1 MSALTAVIPLIE
13 ETPRGPSIAGTR
25 ITIYSVM
32 DYLRGDWDRDFVKR
46 VMAIT
51 DEQLDAVLEYIAQHK
66 EEVERNYQRI
76 LRRSEELRARYK
88 KLQMERS
95 PFPPDMPEEEKRELM
110 RQRIAEMK
118 KGTQPTN
125 PKSILASEDFT
136 SHRP

>member
-1 MSALTAVIPLIE
+1 
-13 ETPRGPSIAGTR
+13 
-25 ITIYSVM
+25 M

>member
-1 MSALTAVIPLIE
+1 MSALTNVIPLIE

-32 DYLRGDWDRDFVKR
+32 DYLKGDWDRDFIKR
-46 VMAIT
+46 AMAIT

-76 LRRSEELRARYK
+76 LRRSDELRARYK
-88 KLQMERS
+88 KIQNERS
-95 PFPPDMPEEEKRELM
+95 PFPPNMPEEEKRALM

-125 PKSILASEDFT
+125 EDHNT
-136 SHRP
+136 PGP